1 MMERVLKDL
10 GLMVGNETNPCVYVG
25 TTNDKTSDGDGAKGK
40 GHIVVVTNYNPQ
52 NSSIKHSN
60 GKSFLLKPDMKV
72 SKIDVRNSYRID
84 NIMYDD
90 ISEDIIEQEN

>member
-1 MMERVLKDL
+1 MERVLKDL

-25 TTNDKTSDGDGAKGK
+25 TTNGKNAEGEKAKGK
-40 GHIVVVTNYNPQ
+40 GHIVVVTSYNPG

-72 SKIDVRNSYRID
+72 SKIDVRDSYRID
-84 NIMYDD
+84 NVMYDD
-90 ISEDIIEQEN
+90 ITEDIIEHED

>member
-1 MMERVLKDL
+1 MERVLKDL

-25 TTNDKTSDGDGAKGK
+25 TTNEEGSEGEGAKGK
-40 GHIVVVTNYNPQ
+40 GHIVVVTIYNPQ

-60 GKSFLLKPDMKV
+60 GKSFLLRSDMKV

-84 NIMYDD
+84 NIMFDD
-90 ISEDIIEQEN
+90 INEDIIEQES